1 MPIKINKAFVLERRF
16 RPPVPELHWWE
27 TQLLQAIV
35 DHVIVA
41 RADSESGITFDDVL
55 KLPEPGNENEGAC
68 TSTGTFGELVDELC
82 WNIRE
87 NVERS
92 ERKRRW
98 YEEEP
103 TRPSADAP

>member
-1 MPIKINKAFVLERRF
+1 MPIVPIKINKAFVLERRF

-27 TQLLQAIV
+27 SRLLQAIV

-55 KLPEPGNENEGAC
+55 KLPEPGNEAVLAYSE
-68 TSTGTFGELVDELC
+68 GTFGQLVDELC

-92 ERKRRW
+92 DRKWR
-98 YEEEP
+98 YQEE
-103 TRPSADAP
+103 SSSSDAS

>member
-41 RADSESGITFDDVL
+41 RADSESGITF
-55 KLPEPGNENEGAC
+55 
-68 TSTGTFGELVDELC
+68 GELVDELC